1 MSHPSLTYH
10 ALMAHAA
17 CCRAPVL
24 YAYKLRR
31 MGVAS
36 RIRGVQGP
44 WTLLALEAEGPLGPP
59 TG

>member
-1 MSHPSLTYH
+1 MRWLV
-10 ALMAHAA
+10 
-17 CCRAPVL
+17 API
-24 YAYKLRR
+24 
-31 MGVAS
+31 GVAS